1 MGLFGKTP
9 QKDPKEQVQ
18 EWTRSLNRESR
29 KLDRQIRSIERE
41 ELKVKRSLKDAA
53 KKGQKDV
60 LKILAKEIVNSRKA
74 VRRIHTSKAQI
85 NSVSMQMKNQLA
97 LIRMSGA
104 MEKSADVMKYMSQL
118 CRVSDVQATMM
129 EMSKEMMKAGIIE
142 EMVEDTFESLEDD
155 DEMEEATE
163 QEVEK
168 ILFEIT
174 AGHLSDAPRAVNDDL
189 PVPAGATAA
198 SDEEEEAAED
208 ISEMQARLE
217 ALRS

>member
-18 EWTRSLNRESR
+18 EWTRSLNRETR

-41 ELKVKRSLKDAA
+41 EMKVKRSLKDAA
-53 KKGQKDV
+53 KKGEKDV
-60 LKILAKEIVNSRKA
+60 CKILAKEIVNSRKA
-74 VRRIHTSKAQI
+74 VKRIHTSKAQI

-104 MEKSADVMKYMSQL
+104 LQKSTDVMKIMSQL
-118 CRVSDVQATMM
+118 CRVQEVQATMM

-155 DEMEEATE
+155 EMEEATE

-174 AGHLSDAPRAVNDDL
+174 AGHLVDAPKAVNDDL
-189 PVPAGATAA
+189 PVAGATAI
-198 SDEEEEAAED
+198 SDEEPEED

>member
-18 EWTRSLNRESR
+18 EWTRNLTKESR

-41 ELKVKRSLKDAA
+41 ELKVKRSIKEAA

-60 LKILAKEIVNSRKA
+60 CKILAKEIVNSRKA
-74 VRRIHTSKAQI
+74 KTRIHTSKAQL

-97 LIRMSGA
+97 VIRMSGA
-104 MEKSADVMKYMSQL
+104 LSKSTEVMKYMQQL
-118 CRVSDVQATMM
+118 CKVSEVQATMM

-142 EMVEDTFESLEDD
+142 EMLEDTFESMEDD
-155 DEMEEATE
+155 DLEEASSE
-163 QEVEK
+163 EVEK

-174 AGHLSDAPRAVNDDL
+174 ANHLSDAPKAVKDDL
-189 PVPAGATAA
+189 PAGATAVV
-198 SDEEEEAAED
+198 SDEEEEVAED